1 MTFSLALDRS
11 NGVPDFRIRG
21 GVLVRSYESDAARDR
36 LYMRLRTQLGDWVF
50 DTELGVPYVGEGGI
64 MGGKK
69 SQAEVE
75 ALLRRAILSDP
86 EADRVDS
93 MTVTA
98 KGRRVSVEAVVVLAL
113 ASGKSETVTLT
124 VGA

>member
-21 GVLVRSYESDAARDR
+21 GAVVRSYESDAARDR
-36 LYMRLRTQLGDWVF
+36 IYMRLRTQLGDWVF
-50 DTELGVPYVGEGGI
+50 DTDLGVPYVGDGGI

-75 ALLRRAILSDP
+75 ALLRRAILTDP
-86 EADRVDS
+86 EADRIDA

-98 KGRRVSVEAVVVLAL
+98 QGRKVSVQAVVVLAL
-113 ASGKSETVTLT
+113 ASGKSETVTVA
-124 VGA
+124 VGV